1 IGESLDL
8 LLEEREGEPLSAQ
21 ITRTMVEKESWQGEV
36 RFRRRNGETYPAWLM
51 VSAVRPVKGEAVLNH
66 IGIAIDITDRKLNEE
81 RIQFLAHHDVLT
93 ELPNRSL
100 CVLRLQ
106 AALAQAQLTGEKVA
120 VLFIDLDRFKTIND
134 TLGHHIG
141 DGLLRSVA
149 GRLQQSVRSCDT
161 VSRLGGDEF
170 VVVMRGVTG
179 RADVQTMVEQRL
191 IRLIRQSH
199 SVEGHELNVSCS
211 VGIAVY
217 PEDGADIE
225 ELMRRADAA
234 MYEAKTTGRD
244 MACFY
249 SMETDLRGQARQT
262 ME

>member
-1 IGESLDL
+1 
-8 LLEEREGEPLSAQ
+8 
-21 ITRTMVEKESWQGEV
+21 V
-36 RFRRRNGETYPAWLM
+36 RA
-51 VSAVRPVKGEAVLNH
+51 A
-66 IGIAIDITDRKLNEE
+66 
-81 RIQFLAHHDVLT
+81 
-93 ELPNRSL
+93 
-100 CVLRLQ
+100 LQ

-179 RADVQTMVEQRL
+179 RADVQNMVEQRL

-217 PEDGADIE
+217 PEDGADID

-249 SMETDLRGQARQT
+249 SMETDLRAVARQT
-262 ME
+262 MEQQLRRASSGAS